1 MVDVLKHDALHSSW
15 ILSNASLNRCI
26 FVQPL
31 VTVEAWKHLFAATS
45 GKQRLMM
52 SASGV
57 QRKDPTV
64 GRPRVLGATVRA
76 ELDRMQL
83 RPGFPTH
90 SSSLQAWI
98 CVGSANHVSRE
109 TGTHGEKVHS
119 TPGAEREAVAKGL
132 LNKWRSTYMPHGD
145 SACLEAVTFREA
157 ECYEVV

>member
-1 MVDVLKHDALHSSW
+1 
-15 ILSNASLNRCI
+15 
-26 FVQPL
+26 
-31 VTVEAWKHLFAATS
+31 
-45 GKQRLMM
+45 
-52 SASGV
+52 
-57 QRKDPTV
+57 
-64 GRPRVLGATVRA
+64 VRA

-90 SSSLQAWI
+90 WSSLQAWI
-98 CVGSANHVSRE
+98 CVGSANHVRRE
-109 TGTHGEKVHS
+109 TGTHGERVHS